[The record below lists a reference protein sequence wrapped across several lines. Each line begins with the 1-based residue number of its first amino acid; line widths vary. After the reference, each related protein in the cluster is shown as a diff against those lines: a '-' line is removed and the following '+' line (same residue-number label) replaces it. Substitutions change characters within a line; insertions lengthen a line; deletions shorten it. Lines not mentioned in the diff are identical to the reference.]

1 MQNDRTE
8 IFALVI
14 TSVGTNPVIEDSERG
29 YVVDGDDRS
38 LVMPIDWA
46 FYVDKETGQV
56 TRLIEQHAYGVLCVE
71 DCVDGNRDND
81 HRVEAE
87 DAVV

>member
-14 TSVGTNPVIEDSERG
+14 TSVGTNPVIEDSDRG

-38 LVMPIDWA
+38 LVLPIDWA
-46 FYVDKETGQV
+46 FFVDKATGQV
-56 TRLIEQHAYGVLCVE
+56 TRLIEQRTWGDLCVE
-71 DCVDGNRDND
+71 DCVHGDRDND